1 MIKYVVKARLAKNIG
16 TDNFTFES
24 FEREFRNDEN
34 PISARKKAFQYYFSI
49 IEIMGGGENDFK
61 FIQENID
68 RGMEIINESPDK
80 YRAYD
85 SHFVDEYFDKKII
98 IPGGELGLGIYF
110 AVDEDIRYPYVRV
123 EGGCMILGNKGN
135 FDYLEVE
142 HNLEGEYIFY

>member
-68 RGMEIINESPDK
+68 RAMEVIAKSPDEYDEFAHNYNDDEFNSLKTEIDLFINEIDSYIDK
-80 YRAYD
+80 AINNKQFD
-85 SHFVDEYFDKKII
+85 LNQFFNEYY
-98 IPGGELGLGIYF
+98 LS
-110 AVDEDIRYPYVRV
+110 
-123 EGGCMILGNKGN
+123 NK
-135 FDYLEVE
+135 
-142 HNLEGEYIFY
+142 